1 MSGTD
6 NMKKWNDLSMAE
18 RAKYI
23 QLGVQSGITN
33 LSNIRNIYNSFAEG
47 GHINKYDGTTEPSQQ
62 MNMSKPEVLKQIDW
76 EQTYDPNSP
85 YYINPE
91 SRRDHRQ
98 YSRTGEPIIPFS
110 WYKTWAHPET
120 GQLVS
125 LEEAR
130 NYGHNVIDP
139 ETGEE
144 TLELLNPMLDELTVP
159 SWKEAVKYVKR
170 PTGGGALGTFEVKY
184 KRANNE
190 RFSANPYDYNPKD
203 DLGPIDAIQDNEQ
216 YLKYLDEHPVD
227 DPADNFLNQLP
238 FDLLTL
244 GTSSAAKQGLKLGWN
259 AFNKLGQKTVSG
271 LSKLTPSNLMKGV
284 ASYAPKSWTPTLN
297 TLGYLGDA
305 GMFAYGVNSGINS
318 VRYGIENNDPWQIT
332 AGGLETALGISPVFG
347 YNSSINKLK
356 KTISSSLD
364 KLNWRPFLPYNP
376 NRYYRIVG
384 SAENPHGDAILDAYK
399 TGIIRSNASSKGI
412 SVTTPDGKV
421 RHYEIG
427 KTFSYPMFSKGHVWR
442 GSTNGAGKK
451 YRIIRSKAD
460 TGPIKWEESNIDF
473 RHKGHKGIYR
483 PSYYGE
489 QNAAPAKYFEYW
501 EPSKIFGWN
510 RRDFVFPFPP
520 PQN

>member
-1 MSGTD
+1 M
-6 NMKKWNDLSMAE
+6 WNDLSMAE

-33 LSNIRNIYNSFAEG
+33 LSTIRNIYNSFAEG

-62 MNMSKPEVLKQIDW
+62 MNMKKPKILKQIDW

-125 LEEAR
+125 LKEAR

-203 DLGPIDAIQDNEQ
+203 DLGPIDAVQDNEQ

-238 FDLLTL
+238 FDLITL
-244 GTSSAAKQGLKLGWN
+244 GGTSIGRQGLKLGWN
-259 AFNKLGQKTVSG
+259 AFNKLGQKTISG

-297 TLGYLGDA
+297 TLGYFGDA

-318 VRYGIENNDPWQIT
+318 IRYGIENNDPWQT
-332 AGGLETALGISPVFG
+332 AAGGLEIALDVLPVFE
-347 YNSSINKLK
+347 YSPTINKLYGK
-356 KTISSSLD
+356 AKTL
-364 KLNWRPFLPYNP
+364 
-376 NRYYRIVG
+376 
-384 SAENPHGDAILDAYK
+384 
-399 TGIIRSNASSKGI
+399 
-412 SVTTPDGKV
+412 
-421 RHYEIG
+421 
-427 KTFSYPMFSKGHVWR
+427 
-442 GSTNGAGKK
+442 
-451 YRIIRSKAD
+451 
-460 TGPIKWEESNIDF
+460 
-473 RHKGHKGIYR
+473 
-483 PSYYGE
+483 
-489 QNAAPAKYFEYW
+489 
-501 EPSKIFGWN
+501 
-510 RRDFVFPFPP
+510 
-520 PQN
+520 